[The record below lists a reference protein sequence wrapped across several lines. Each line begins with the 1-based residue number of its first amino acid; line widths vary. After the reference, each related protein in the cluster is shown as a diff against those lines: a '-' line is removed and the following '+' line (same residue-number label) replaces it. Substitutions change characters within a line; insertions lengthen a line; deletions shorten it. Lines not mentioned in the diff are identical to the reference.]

1 MKKLLFISS
10 AGGHLSELMQMEKLI
25 EKYDSYLIT
34 EKTESTLQLKY
45 RYKSRISY
53 LCHSSR
59 KPFIKFIFQFIYNIL
74 KSIFLY
80 IKIRPDIIIS
90 TGASCTV
97 PICYIGK
104 IMNSK
109 IIYIES
115 FARVETLSMSGKSM
129 IKIADLFFVQHKEL
143 HQKFPKTIYKGGL
156 F

>member
-1 MKKLLFISS
+1 MKKVLFVSS
-10 AGGHLSELMQMEKLI
+10 AGGHLSELMQMEPLI
-25 EKYDSYLIT
+25 EKYNSYIMT

-45 RYKSRISY
+45 KYKSKISY

-59 KPFIKFIFQFIYNIL
+59 KPFIKFIFKFIYNIL
-74 KSIFLY
+74 MSIYIY

-104 IMNSK
+104 LLKTK

-129 IKIADLFFVQHKEL
+129 TKIADLFFVQHKEL
-143 HQKFPKTIYKGGL
+143 HQEFPNTIYKGAL